1 MKNDQRIK
9 AINGKMP
16 ALAPAAPRGAA
27 GQGLWKIILPL
38 IF

>member
-16 ALAPAAPRGAA
+16 ALPQARDYGKMPA
-27 GQGLWKIILPL
+27 LPQARDWVRL
-38 IF
+38 